1 MTIRNDILDQ
11 IATEIDQAA
20 RQIEATE
27 RAIAATP
34 ALDTADLWRLFRSD
48 SARAWTALAGLSEQQ
63 LVVQATAMAS
73 YLYDAENTLISAER
87 VLSDW
92 QTKLAK
98 RAAAQVDWTSIT
110 HEYARACIIN
120 FYMAEADVAQRRREN
135 GDEEA
140 ARWFERFLV
149 GESIAWSTRCDAP
162 AITTDLDIPA
172 LDTILTIAQERG
184 ETAQRYGDDAGVRQL
199 DRLRMNL
206 LKGATLQ
213 WHRGD
218 LLIQSVN
225 NPGLVYRVNA
235 RGCSCPNGM
244 AGRSSCWHVALYDLL
259 IDLQEQ
265 AAIDADMQ
273 ADVLALQGE
282 EPEPPRPTIGQRIA
296 AARAASAWW
305 QQEAA

>member
-1 MTIRNDILDQ
+1 MTRQQNPIAAQ

-20 RQIEATE
+20 RALATTT
-27 RAIAATP
+27 AQIAATP

-48 SARAWTALAGLSEQQ
+48 SGRAWSALANLSEQQ
-63 LVVQATAMAS
+63 LVLQAVAMAS
-73 YLYDAENTLISAER
+73 YLLDQEGKLVSTEAILGTWQRRLAER
-87 VLSDW
+87 
-92 QTKLAK
+92 
-98 RAAAQVDWTSIT
+98 AAQ
-110 HEYARACIIN
+110 A
-120 FYMAEADVAQRRREN
+120 AQ
-135 GDEEA
+135 
-140 ARWFERFLV
+140 
-149 GESIAWSTRCDAP
+149 P
-162 AITTDLDIPA
+162 ASDLDIPA
-172 LDTILTIAQERG
+172 LDTILTLAQERG
-184 ETAQRYGDDAGVRQL
+184 ETAQRYSDDAGVRQL

-296 AARAASAWW
+296 QARAASAWW